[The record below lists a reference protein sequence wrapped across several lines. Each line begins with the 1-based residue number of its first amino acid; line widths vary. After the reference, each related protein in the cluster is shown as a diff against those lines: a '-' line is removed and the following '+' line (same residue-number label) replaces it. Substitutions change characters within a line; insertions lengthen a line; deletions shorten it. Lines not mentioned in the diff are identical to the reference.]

1 LKLLDRVA
9 RRRSAR
15 RFAGA
20 AILAMK
26 YEVGIAFHKMNESID
41 LIASVI
47 GIKLDS
53 QPRRVDRN
61 SQTSLRE
68 PLAD

>member
-1 LKLLDRVA
+1 VPLTPSRDAVD
-9 RRRSAR
+9 
-15 RFAGA
+15 FDNAGA
-20 AILAMK
+20 ANLAMK
-26 YEVGIAFHKMNESID
+26 YEVGIAFQKMNESID

>member
-1 LKLLDRVA
+1 VPLTPSRDAVD
-9 RRRSAR
+9 
-15 RFAGA
+15 FDNAGA

-26 YEVGIAFHKMNESID
+26 YEVGIAFQKMNESID
-41 LIASVI
+41 RIASVI